1 MYIVRNT
8 LKMAGLKEVRE
19 RIKSVK
25 STQQITKAMKLV
37 SAAKLKKSTTAIT
50 QIRPY
55 AEKLQE
61 VMNNILATT
70 DMSELSLGL
79 NEVRPVQKV
88 LLVVFTSDR
97 GLCGGFNANLLK
109 VANKILKKKYADL
122 PKSNIT
128 ILPIGK
134 KAFDAFKRS
143 DYGLND
149 EFYLLFGNLSFEAS
163 SKIAQFI
170 VNSFLS
176 KDYDKVEVIYSKFK
190 NAAVQEFKNEE
201 FLPIAKAV
209 TIAGANKADYI
220 FEPNKTQLLEEL
232 LPKIIKTTF
241 HRFALDNNASEH
253 GARMVAM
260 DSATNNAADLIKRL
274 EIDYNKARQAAITNQ
289 ILEIVGGAAALDA

>member
-1 MYIVRNT
+1 
-8 LKMAGLKEVRE
+8 MAGLKEVRD

-37 SAAKLKKSTTAIT
+37 SAAKLKKATSAIV
-50 QIRPY
+50 QMRPY

-79 NEVRPVQKV
+79 NDVRPVNKV
-88 LLVVFTSDR
+88 LVLVFTSDR
-97 GLCGGFNANLLK
+97 GLCGGFNSNLLK
-109 VANKILKKKYADL
+109 TANKVLKEKYADL
-122 PKSNIT
+122 DKSNIT
-128 ILPIGK
+128 IVPVGK
-134 KAFDAFKRS
+134 KSFDFFKRS
-143 DYGLND
+143 SYDINDDY
-149 EFYLLFGNLSFEAS
+149 YTLFSNLTFENS

-176 KDYDKVEVIYSKFK
+176 KDYDKVEIIYSKFK
-190 NAAVQEFKNEE
+190 NAAVQEFTNEE
-201 FLPIAKAV
+201 FLPIAKV
-209 TIAGANKADYI
+209 ESKAGISKADYI
-220 FEPNKTQLLEEL
+220 FEPNKAQLLEEL

-289 ILEIVGGAAALDA
+289 ILEIVGGAAALES

>member
-1 MYIVRNT
+1 
-8 LKMAGLKEVRE
+8 MAGLKEVRE

-37 SAAKLKKSTTAIT
+37 SAAKLKKATSAIT
-50 QIRPY
+50 QMRPY

-70 DMSELSLGL
+70 DLSELSLGL
-79 NEVRPVQKV
+79 NDVRPVSRV
-88 LLVVFTSDR
+88 LVVVLTSDR
-97 GLCGGFNANLLK
+97 GLCGGFNSNLLK
-109 VANKILKKKYADL
+109 AATNLLNTKYADL
-122 PKSNIT
+122 PKSAIT
-128 ILPIGK
+128 ILPVGK
-134 KAFDAFKRS
+134 KAYDFFKRTGY
-143 DYGLND
+143 DLND
-149 EFYLLFGNLSFEAS
+149 EFYTLFAQLSFEGS
-163 SKIAQFI
+163 SKVAQYI
-170 VNSFLS
+170 VNAFLS

-190 NAAVQEFKNEE
+190 NAAVQEFKTEE
-201 FLPIAKAV
+201 FLPIAKAE
-209 TIAGANKADYI
+209 TQAGVSKADYL
-220 FEPNKTQLLEEL
+220 FEPNKAQLLEEL

-241 HRFALDNNASEH
+241 HRFALDTNASEH

>member
-1 MYIVRNT
+1 
-8 LKMAGLKEVRE
+8 MAGLKEVRE

-37 SAAKLKKSTTAIT
+37 SAAKLKKATTAIT
-50 QIRPY
+50 QMRPY

-79 NEVRPVQKV
+79 NEVRPVQNV
-88 LLVVFTSDR
+88 LVVVFTSDR
-97 GLCGGFNANLLK
+97 GLCGGFNSNLLK
-109 VANKILKKKYADL
+109 AANKVLKEKYADL

-128 ILPIGK
+128 ILPVGK

-143 DYGLND
+143 GYDLND

-190 NAAVQEFKNEE
+190 NAAVQEFKTED
-201 FLPIAKAV
+201 FLPIAKAETV
-209 TIAGANKADYI
+209 AGASKADYI
-220 FEPNKTQLLEEL
+220 FEPNKAQLLEEL

>member
-1 MYIVRNT
+1 
-8 LKMAGLKEVRE
+8 MAGLKEVRE

-37 SAAKLKKSTTAIT
+37 SAAKLKKATSAIT
-50 QIRPY
+50 QMRPY

-70 DMSELSLGL
+70 DLSELSLGL
-79 NEVRPVQKV
+79 NDVRPVSRV
-88 LLVVFTSDR
+88 LVVVLTSDR
-97 GLCGGFNANLLK
+97 GLCGGFNSNLLK
-109 VANKILKKKYADL
+109 AATNLLNTKYADM
-122 PKSNIT
+122 PKSAIS
-128 ILPIGK
+128 ILPVGK
-134 KAFDAFKRS
+134 KAYDFFKRTGY
-143 DYGLND
+143 DLND
-149 EFYLLFGNLSFEAS
+149 EFYTLFTQLSFEGS
-163 SKIAQFI
+163 SKVAQYI
-170 VNSFLS
+170 VNAFLS

-190 NAAVQEFKNEE
+190 NAAVQEFKVEE
-201 FLPIAKAV
+201 FLPIAKAE
-209 TIAGANKADYI
+209 TQAGVSKADYL
-220 FEPNKTQLLEEL
+220 FEPNKAQLLEEL

-241 HRFALDNNASEH
+241 HRFALDTNASEH

>member
-1 MYIVRNT
+1 MT
-8 LKMAGLKEVRE
+8 GLKEVRE

-37 SAAKLKKSTTAIT
+37 SAAKLKKATSAIT
-50 QIRPY
+50 QMRPY

-70 DMSELSLGL
+70 DLSELSLGL
-79 NEVRPVQKV
+79 NDVRPVSRV
-88 LLVVFTSDR
+88 LVVVLTSDR
-97 GLCGGFNANLLK
+97 GLCGGFNSNLLK
-109 VANKILKKKYADL
+109 AATNLLNTKYADL
-122 PKSNIT
+122 PKSDIT
-128 ILPIGK
+128 ILPVGK
-134 KAFDAFKRS
+134 KAYDFFKRTGY
-143 DYGLND
+143 DLND
-149 EFYLLFGNLSFEAS
+149 EFYTLFTQLSFEGS
-163 SKIAQFI
+163 SKVAQYI
-170 VNSFLS
+170 VNAFLS

-190 NAAVQEFKNEE
+190 NAAVQEFKTEE
-201 FLPIAKAV
+201 FLPIAKAE
-209 TIAGANKADYI
+209 TQAGVSKADYL
-220 FEPNKTQLLEEL
+220 FEPNKAQLLEEL

-241 HRFALDNNASEH
+241 HRFALDTNASEH

>member
-1 MYIVRNT
+1 
-8 LKMAGLKEVRE
+8 MAGLKEVRE

-37 SAAKLKKSTTAIT
+37 SAAKLKKATSAIT
-50 QIRPY
+50 QMRPY

-70 DMSELSLGL
+70 DLSELSLGL
-79 NEVRPVQKV
+79 NDVRPVSRV
-88 LLVVFTSDR
+88 LVVVLTSDR
-97 GLCGGFNANLLK
+97 GLCGGFNSNLLK
-109 VANKILKKKYADL
+109 AATNLLNNKYSNL
-122 PKSNIT
+122 PKSDIT
-128 ILPIGK
+128 ILPVGK
-134 KAFDAFKRS
+134 KAYDFFKRTGY
-143 DYGLND
+143 DLND
-149 EFYLLFGNLSFEAS
+149 EFYTLFTQLSFEGS
-163 SKIAQFI
+163 SKVAQFI
-170 VNSFLS
+170 VNAFLS

-190 NAAVQEFKNEE
+190 NAAVQEFKVEE
-201 FLPIAKAV
+201 FLPIAKAE
-209 TIAGANKADYI
+209 TQAGVSKSDYL
-220 FEPNKTQLLEEL
+220 FEPNKAQLLEEL

-241 HRFALDNNASEH
+241 HRFALDTNASEH